1 MSWSPRN
8 VQYSPS
14 NRSGLNR
21 FASGNPHRFR
31 TLIGDVYGVIAWTD
45 TSSLVTSYRVA
56 RPFSPA
62 WMPRNWLNMP
72 LDCAPR
78 CIPSRA
84 YAATD
89 YACDPEDLLFEP
101 GTKIKAVEVVHIR
114 PPLTEE
120 IIPSLQPRESE
131 YTVWDHEIPG
141 LGLRIRA
148 SGHKS
153 FILLYRI
160 QAHSKLKKIT
170 IGKAGCFT
178 LKRARQLAEELLS
191 DERLN
196 RLRVK
201 ISRQY
206 RPLWDEDDEQ

>member
-1 MSWSPRN
+1 MRSRKNPNPKQLLRRLRRRPRN
-8 VQYSPS
+8 EHDPRAEIDPYWV
-14 NRSGLNR
+14 LR
-21 FASGNPHRFR
+21 FQGHPHSYAKRAIR
-31 TLIGDVYGVIAWTD
+31 GELPK
-45 TSSLVTSYRVA
+45 VTEHKVGSV
-56 RPFSPA
+56 
-62 WMPRNWLNMP
+62 
-72 LDCAPR
+72 
-78 CIPSRA
+78 
-84 YAATD
+84 TD

-170 IGKAGCFT
+170 IGKAGCFN
-178 LKRARQLAEELLS
+178 LKKARQLAEELLS

-206 RPLWDEDDEQ
+206 RPLWDVEDDEL

>member
-1 MSWSPRN
+1 MRSRKNPNPKQLHRRLRRRPRN
-8 VQYSPS
+8 EHDPRIEKDPYW
-14 NRSGLNR
+14 
-21 FASGNPHRFR
+21 A
-31 TLIGDVYGVIAWTD
+31 LIFQGHPKAYAKKAIRWKLPTVTEDE
-45 TSSLVTSYRVA
+45 VTS
-56 RPFSPA
+56 
-62 WMPRNWLNMP
+62 
-72 LDCAPR
+72 
-78 CIPSRA
+78 
-84 YAATD
+84 ATD
-89 YACDPEDLLFEP
+89 YNCDPEDLLFEP
-101 GTKIKAVEVVHIR
+101 GTKIRTVEVEHIR

-120 IIPSLQPRESE
+120 IIPSLQPLEFE

-153 FILLYRI
+153 FILLYRA

-170 IGKAGCFT
+170 IGKAGFFT
-178 LKRARQLAEELLS
+178 LEKARKLAEELLS

-206 RPLWDEDDEQ
+206 RPVWDDEDDEP